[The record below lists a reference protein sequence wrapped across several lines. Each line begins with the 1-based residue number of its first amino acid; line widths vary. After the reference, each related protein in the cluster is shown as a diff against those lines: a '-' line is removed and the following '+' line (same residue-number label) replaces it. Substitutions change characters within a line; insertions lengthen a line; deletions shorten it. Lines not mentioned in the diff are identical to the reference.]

1 VGYEHTQ
8 VTDEL
13 NRNVQRA
20 VGVSP
25 RRHETLGELVKSIA
39 PKRWVRRPEN
49 LISGEPTRHEVR
61 VDGKVIHTFCFVDAL
76 MLPFV
81 LGGAAVEVCSASTP
95 SSPVRR
101 TSVGLRRR
109 RKPRPSSS
117 PCRKRSISGETGP
130 RVRLGSPKKRSAVAD
145 QGKETHVG

>member
-1 VGYEHTQ
+1 MSGGSYTGGDAVGYEHTQ

-20 VGVSP
+20 VGVPP

-39 PKRWVRRPEN
+39 PKRGVRRPEN

-81 LGGAAVEVCSASTP
+81 LGGAAVEVCS
-95 SSPVRR
+95 
-101 TSVGLRRR
+101 
-109 RKPRPSSS
+109 
-117 PCRKRSISGETGP
+117 
-130 RVRLGSPKKRSAVAD
+130 
-145 QGKETHVG
+145 